1 MMSRHIR
8 AYVRRQVRSS
18 FTADYEA
25 TVEDIS
31 LSGCFVCTRAH
42 LTAGQDVT
50 LYLPS
55 ADGPEFELSGSVVRV
70 RAAPPGYGVAFHRL
84 PTRAQREIAILIAR
98 SYVSPE
104 TGTKGD
110 LALDR
115 RD

>member
-25 TVEDIS
+25 TIEDIS
-31 LSGCFVCTRAH
+31 LSGCFISTRAH

-55 ADGPEFELSGSVVRV
+55 ADGSELELSGVVVRV
-70 RAAPPGYGVAFHRL
+70 RPAPPGYGVAFHRL
-84 PTRAQREIAILIAR
+84 TTEAQREIAVLIAR

-104 TGTKGD
+104 TGTKEEF
-110 LALDR
+110 LT
-115 RD
+115 

>member
-31 LSGCFVCTRAH
+31 LSGCFISTRAH

-55 ADGPEFELSGSVVRV
+55 ADGPELELSGSVVRV
-70 RAAPPGYGVAFHRL
+70 RPAPLGYGVVFHRL
-84 PTRAQREIAILIAR
+84 PTEAQREIATIIAR
-98 SYVSPE
+98 SYTSPQPGAKE
-104 TGTKGD
+104 D
-110 LALDR
+110 LR
-115 RD
+115 T